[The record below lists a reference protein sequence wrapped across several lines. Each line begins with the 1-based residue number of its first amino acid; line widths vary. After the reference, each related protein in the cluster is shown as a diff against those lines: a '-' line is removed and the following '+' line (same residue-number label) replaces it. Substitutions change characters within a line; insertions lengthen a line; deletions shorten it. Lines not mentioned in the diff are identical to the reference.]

1 MGAKPLNS
9 LPDRIGKRKWALAE
23 ALLETSAFC
32 RMLEEHC
39 RTWGMVGTSD
49 PSQRESDNQ

>member
-9 LPDRIGKRKWALAE
+9 LPDRIGKRTSALAE

-32 RMLEEHC
+32 RMPEEHC
-39 RTWGMVGTSD
+39 QTRGMVGTSD